1 MFNHFPEFEKAKHSN
16 FAPMRSS
23 TLKWIVLSATLL
35 AALIITVQLYWLNMV
50 YSYEQR
56 QFNLN
61 VVKSVRG
68 LFEDLEMNDAPGT
81 PLQQLIRNP
90 DNNYFL
96 VKADTIPPKDS
107 LVLYLQDEFAGFG
120 VLTDCKLGAYSSA
133 EKKFVY
139 EEFLPTPASRYA
151 GTKPATMELPV
162 FAPDVDHILLYF
174 PHRHEYILEQM
185 DFWIVSSAVL
195 FIALIGLAVS
205 LFYFYRQ
212 KFLAEVQKDFV
223 NNFTHEFKT
232 PLAVMKIASG
242 VLGQDNILQQPD
254 RLERYVAII
263 RNQTEHLQNQVE
275 RLLKAAS
282 SESRNL
288 PLKKEDIDALQ
299 LIEQALNKV
308 QPLIEEKKAKI
319 ELKMDDAGGVVHAD
333 KAHLE
338 LAVVNLLE
346 NALKYSSEPRI
357 VVETGNSEDDF
368 FISVKDNGVG
378 IEKKYLKS
386 IFKKFYRI
394 PTGDIHN
401 VKGFGLG
408 LNFVKRIIDAHNGKI
423 RVNSLPGI
431 GTEFR
436 LFIPLN

>member
-1 MFNHFPEFEKAKHSN
+1 
-16 FAPMRSS
+16 MRSS
-23 TLKWIVLSATLL
+23 TLKWIVLSAALL
-35 AALIITVQLYWLNMV
+35 AAVIIAVQLYWLNMV

-56 QFNLN
+56 LFNTN

-68 LFEDLEMNDAPGT
+68 LFEDLKMNDAPGIS
-81 PLQQLIRNP
+81 LQQLIKNP
-90 DNNYFL
+90 GNNYFI

-107 LVLYLQDEFAGFG
+107 LTYHLQDEFADFG
-120 VLTDCKLGAYSSA
+120 VLTDCKLGAYSTA
-133 EKKFVY
+133 QKKFVY
-139 EEFLPTPASRYA
+139 EEFLPTPASRYPPS
-151 GTKPATMELPV
+151 KATLQDLPV
-162 FAPDVDHILLYF
+162 LHDDGDYIILYF

-242 VLGQDNILQQPD
+242 VLAQENILHQPD
-254 RLERYVAII
+254 RLERYATII
-263 RNQTEHLQNQVE
+263 KNQTEHLQHQVE
-275 RLLKAAS
+275 QLLKAAS
-282 SESRNL
+282 SESKNL
-288 PLKKEDIDALQ
+288 PLQKEDIDAHQ

-308 QPLIEEKKAKI
+308 QPLIEEKRARI
-319 ELKMDDAGGVVHAD
+319 ELKMEDGNGVLHAD

-346 NALKYSSEPRI
+346 NALKYSVEPRI
-357 VVETGNSEDDF
+357 VVETGSAEDEF
-368 FISVKDNGVG
+368 YISVKDNGVG

-386 IFKKFYRI
+386 IFKKFYRV

>member
-1 MFNHFPEFEKAKHSN
+1 
-16 FAPMRSS
+16 MRSS

-35 AALIITVQLYWLNMV
+35 AAIIITVQLYWLNMV

-56 QFNLN
+56 QFNIN

-81 PLQQLIRNP
+81 SLQQLIRNP
-90 DNNYFL
+90 GNNYFV
-96 VKADTIPPKDS
+96 VKADTIPNKDS
-107 LVLYLQDEFAGFG
+107 LVFYLQDEFADFG
-120 VLTDCKLGAYSSA
+120 VLTDCKLGAYSYA
-133 EKKFVY
+133 DKKFVY
-139 EEFLPTPASRYA
+139 EEFLPSPASRYA
-151 GTKPATMELPV
+151 ASKATLKDLPV
-162 FAPDVDHILLYF
+162 LADDYDYILLYF

-185 DFWIVSSAVL
+185 DFWIISSAVL
-195 FIALIGLAVS
+195 FIALIGLAIS

-212 KFLAEVQKDFV
+212 KFLAEIQKDFV

-242 VLGQDNILQQPD
+242 VLTQDNIHHQPD
-254 RLERYVAII
+254 RLERYVTII
-263 RNQTEHLQNQVE
+263 KNQTEHLQSQVE

-282 SESRNL
+282 SESKNL
-288 PLKKEDIDALQ
+288 PLKKEHIDASQ
-299 LIEQALNKV
+299 LIEQALSKV
-308 QPLIEEKKAKI
+308 QPLIEEKRAKI
-319 ELKMDDAGGVVHAD
+319 ELKMEESRGEIHAD

-346 NALKYSSEPRI
+346 NALKYSAEPRI
-357 VVETGNSEDDF
+357 VVETGNAEDEF

-386 IFKKFYRI
+386 IFKKFYRV

>member
-1 MFNHFPEFEKAKHSN
+1 
-16 FAPMRSS
+16 MRLS

-35 AALIITVQLYWLNMV
+35 AALIVTVQLYWLKKV
-50 YSYEQR
+50 YSFEER
-56 QFNLN
+56 QFNTN
-61 VVKSVRG
+61 VVKSIRG

-81 PLQQLIRNP
+81 IQTKLINNP
-90 DNNYFL
+90 DNNYF
-96 VKADTIPPKDS
+96 VFKADTIPPKDS
-107 LVLYLQDEFAGFG
+107 LSFYLQEEFADFG
-120 VLTDCKLGAYSSA
+120 VLTDCKLGAYSSTA
-133 EKKFVY
+133 KKFVY
-139 EEFLPTPASRYA
+139 EEYIPTAASRYA
-151 GTKPATMELPV
+151 GITPTQDLPV
-162 FAPDVDHILLYF
+162 FTMDYDHILLFF

-185 DFWIVSSAVL
+185 NFWIISSVAL

-212 KFLAEVQKDFV
+212 KFLAEIQKDFV
-223 NNFTHEFKT
+223 NNFTHEFRT
-232 PLAVMKIASG
+232 PLAVMKIASD
-242 VLGQDNILQQPD
+242 VLAQGNIVRQPD
-254 RLERYVAII
+254 RLERYATII
-263 RNQTEHLQNQVE
+263 QNQTEHLQGQVE

-288 PLKKEDIDALQ
+288 PIQKEQIEAQQ
-299 LIEQALNKV
+299 LIEQALSKV
-308 QPLIEEKKAKI
+308 QPLIEEKKARVELKI
-319 ELKMDDAGGVVHAD
+319 EKPVVPIQAD

-346 NALKYSSEPRI
+346 NALKYSVHPHI
-357 VVETGNSEDDF
+357 VVETGNGMDDF

-378 IEKKYLKS
+378 IEKKYLKN

-408 LNFVKRIIDAHNGKI
+408 LNFVKRIVDAHNGKI
-423 RVNSLPGI
+423 KVSSLPGI

-436 LFIPLN
+436 LFIPYN